1 MKNSFSHVLATFV
14 LGVFVLGVSALLGGC
29 ETVPPGKANAEISFA
44 HLPPIV
50 INVATVEIV
59 HEYRPS
65 YAKPNVEHLFP
76 VTPAAAMERWAK
88 ERLRPMGA
96 SGVARFVIM
105 DASVK
110 ETKLEK
116 KKGLVG
122 LVTKNPSERYDAI
135 VRARIDVV
143 DASGRAAGMVSGHAT
158 RYQTVIEGISPNDR
172 AQAWFDMTSALLAD
186 FDREMERNTREL
198 LGNWVR

>member
-1 MKNSFSHVLATFV
+1 MLA
-14 LGVFVLGVSALLGGC
+14 LAAPLLLAAC
-29 ETVPPGKANAEISFA
+29 ETAPPSKPKADISFL

-50 INVATVEIV
+50 INVARVEIV

-65 YAKPNVEHLFP
+65 FARPYVEHLFP
-76 VTPAAAMERWAK
+76 VTPASALERWAG
-88 ERLRPMGA
+88 ERLRPMGP

-110 ETKLEK
+110 ETALK
-116 KKGLVG
+116 KKEGLIG
-122 LVTKNPSERYDAI
+122 LVTIDAAARYDAS

-143 DASGRAAGMVSGHAT
+143 DDQGRAAGGATAHAT
-158 RYQTVIEGISPNDR
+158 RYQTTLEGTSPNER
-172 AQAWFDMTSALLAD
+172 TEIWLDMTSALVAD
-186 FDREMERNTREL
+186 FDREMERNAREL